1 MTDTGGHGDIAK
13 LLRDTAKAIRPHI
26 EAALDLT
33 EIFADYRK
41 AVTDAG
47 GDWMALK
54 NLVKA
59 QVQDER
65 DDSGEGKHV
74 ARIIEKADFAAS
86 YADMLGLGGAKMN
99 EIKFISAEDAA
110 LIAEAIDANAD
121 HLPDAGNMV
130 SDTENESRPATSI
143 PRREALR
150 DDAQPEGG
158 MTGGSRPDQASE
170 ELDTRSASLMGT
182 TSARHVADES
192 RASLLDANGF
202 FTEPLPSYARQRG

>member
-1 MTDTGGHGDIAK
+1 MGEGSGNLAK
-13 LLRDTAKAIRPHI
+13 MLRDTAEAIRPHI

-41 AVTDAG
+41 TVTDAG

-86 YADMLGLGGAKMN
+86 YADMLGLGGAKLN
-99 EIKFISAEDAA
+99 ENNSFAPQAGAESEVGQPVRGDGQVARRGQDMTARRGVGARTAPASQPASVRAPEIST
-110 LIAEAIDANAD
+110 N
-121 HLPDAGNMV
+121 
-130 SDTENESRPATSI
+130 SDRSSSDGIPAV
-143 PRREALR
+143 
-150 DDAQPEGG
+150 
-158 MTGGSRPDQASE
+158 
-170 ELDTRSASLMGT
+170 GT
-182 TSARHVADES
+182 TPARRVADES
-192 RASLLDANGF
+192 RAPLTDQHGYMLDDIPAN
-202 FTEPLPSYARQRG
+202 LRVRA